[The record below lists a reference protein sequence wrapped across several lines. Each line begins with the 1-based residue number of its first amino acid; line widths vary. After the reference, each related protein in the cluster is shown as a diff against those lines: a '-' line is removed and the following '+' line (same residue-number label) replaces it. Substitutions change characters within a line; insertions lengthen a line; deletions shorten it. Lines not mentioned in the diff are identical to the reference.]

1 MTLISR
7 FLRSTAL
14 EMQLDNEVTSD
25 GVIAPRFIDE
35 IADEVDIIEDKK
47 ASPFRELIFWSKQ
60 SSLLFST
67 YTFRQSFIEILI
79 RRNYFSTKST
89 V

>member
-1 MTLISR
+1 MMILLSR

-47 ASPFRELIFWSKQ
+47 ASPFRKY
-60 SSLLFST
+60 LLTSVITNISNFLSIV
-67 YTFRQSFIEILI
+67 SM
-79 RRNYFSTKST
+79 

>member
-47 ASPFRELIFWSKQ
+47 ASPFRE
-60 SSLLFST
+60 
-67 YTFRQSFIEILI
+67 
-79 RRNYFSTKST
+79 
-89 V
+89 